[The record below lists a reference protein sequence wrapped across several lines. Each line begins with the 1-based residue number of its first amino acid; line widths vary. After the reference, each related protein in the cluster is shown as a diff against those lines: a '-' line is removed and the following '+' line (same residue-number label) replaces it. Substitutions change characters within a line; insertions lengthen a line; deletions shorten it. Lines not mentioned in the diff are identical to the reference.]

1 MENQG
6 EITYAEVKEI
16 IGKTG
21 KQPPLILAHISGS
34 RESCTAVSLGPV
46 DLIFKIFSYLN
57 LIVCRIK
64 RRYHSGE
71 SCVHERLQEKLGQK
85 RQGSREKGRHPRS
98 PRIRKRSQK
107 TQMSVRRRRL
117 ARPPATCNPLSS
129 AYIVCC
135 LQIISCSLLI
145 IIYSSYYYN
154 PLFILNSLVSSYISL
169 ITHSIINQLSN
180 QLKIYHFKYHLQSLV

>member
-21 KQPPLILAHISGS
+21 KQPPSGTYIWS
-34 RESCTAVSLGPV
+34 RESCAAVSLRPESRV
-46 DLIFKIFSYLN
+46 FFQDLSYLN
-57 LIVCRIK
+57 LTVYRIK

-71 SCVHERLQEKLGQK
+71 SCVHERLQEKFGQK
-85 RQGSREKGRHPRS
+85 RQGTREKGRHPCP
-98 PRIRKRSQK
+98 PRVRKRGQK
-107 TQMSVRRRRL
+107 TQMSVRRRRST
-117 ARPPATCNPLSS
+117 PATCNPLSS

-154 PLFILNSLVSSYISL
+154 RLFILNSLS
-169 ITHSIINQLSN
+169 THSIFHSYKSQSIN
-180 QLKIYHFKYHLQSLV
+180 